1 MSEPVYTLKS
11 LFYSYEDPATHVT
24 GLKQYESTD
33 DIFEKFNNVSTTYT
47 SINYIHISDNFDGPE
62 TLSTDFKITCPF
74 TISPASKPIYVK
86 SGTAIN
92 VNTGGNLTCEKN
104 IFLQNKSIDSHGNK
118 VTPGLLKI
126 DGGRLEVTIN
136 ANIESYKGID
146 ETNNNSEIST
156 SDKNDYGTIQF
167 GENDSGIFEL
177 SRGIYVFN
185 DIQLLL
191 KNIILKEKVASS
203 TSFYFQNSF
212 IDYKIIKNMY
222 PSSLTEQYGKKYNFT
237 NCEIIGNYTS
247 SSFSQPTTNNGYITD
262 SITNYTDV
270 TLNNSK
276 VNLTQSNENLTNY
289 SIKFT
294 NLTSNQSEIINTFDE
309 ANHFWVYFNG
319 ATFTDTQFKFLNGLF
334 CVGKGTTMN
343 EGIKMD
349 GEGSFRCVNSIIYL
363 GGVNASDNIEGK
375 LTIDLPYPIY
385 LKSCNIKLNPDSSLK
400 INECIDVLPMCFL
413 DRNSNI
419 SIDSYDG
426 VDNYTAVDF
435 STDTNKHYLSEL
447 GIYIDKGALSGIN
460 SKITTLEKDS
470 QLHGDQLGIIRSKIG
485 IDQYG
490 EQIDSGNTT
499 ILNRLD
505 TIQNYIGITNEGGN
519 NDSTNGLMDTVKNY
533 GDQLGIIR
541 GKMGINENGS
551 YVGSTNNN
559 DTENMLSRLNA
570 IQKTIGINN
579 LGVQND
585 SVNLKSVLIRL
596 DAIQN
601 TVGINASGS
610 QQTGAGY
617 ETTILNRLD
626 NYKGRINNTETKI
639 GINENGSQQTGVG
652 YETTILNRLDD
663 YKIRIGNAE
672 KNIGIDAFGTPI
684 TSDNTTILKRLGTI
698 QDYIGITNDGKND
711 TTTDRLMDT
720 VEEYGKQIGHL
731 KTNVGIDDN
740 GEPINSTDPNKPNIL
755 QRLNTNKTQI
765 GYLKTKVGIND
776 DGVQQ
781 KGDSYKTSILN
792 RLDRTESN
800 IGIDNKGD
808 KLTGEDY
815 ESTILDRLDDHD
827 SRINVNKNNISIN
840 TTQIGYLKTNVG
852 INDNGNQTPST
863 NNEETETMLNRLD
876 HIQKTI
882 GIDNLGVQDN
892 TINDNS
898 VLIRLDNYKNKI
910 STNTTQI
917 GYLKTNVGINDNGE
931 PIKSTDPNKPNI
943 LERLGTNETQIGYL
957 KTNVGINDSGV
968 QQKGDSYKTSILN
981 RLDRT
986 ESNIGIDNEG
996 DKLTGEDYESTIL
1009 DRLDTAEYD
1018 IDMLYDYDN
1027 TLSEVLDV
1035 DEVKKLL
1042 EKKNYEFD
1050 DVLKYIV
1057 DIIENRHSDLRSINM
1072 KMLILSILA
1081 NKQKFLNN

>member
-1 MSEPVYTLKS
+1 MSTTNQITIRS
-11 LFYSYEDPATHVT
+11 LFYPVSGAQM
-24 GLKQYESTD
+24 QYT
-33 DIFEKFNNVSTTYT
+33 STTDILTRNGGTNENEILY
-47 SINYIHISDNFDGPE
+47 INNSDKAE
-62 TLSTDFKITCPF
+62 TLLTDFEITHSF
-74 TISPASKPIYVK
+74 NISSNSKPLYVK

-92 VNTGGNLTCEKN
+92 VKSEIVGNVNTIGKLICNQS
-104 IFLQNKSIDSHGNK
+104 IYLQNKSIDSDGND
-118 VTPGLLKI
+118 VNPGLINI
-126 DGGRLEVTIN
+126 DGGKLKMQTDIKG
-136 ANIESYKGID
+136 YKGVIKPF
-146 ETNNNSEIST
+146 NNRKIST
-156 SDKNDYGTIQF
+156 SDKNDYGIIQI
-167 GENDSGIFEL
+167 ENGTLDLENSEYHF
-177 SRGIYVFN
+177 Y

-191 KNIILKEKVASS
+191 NKVTLHDIK
-203 TSFYFQNSF
+203 TSGKKFVFENSF
-212 IDYKIIKNMY
+212 IDFKSKSPTTITGIYSESNTRKF
-222 PSSLTEQYGKKYNFT
+222 EFT
-237 NCEIIGNYTS
+237 NCDIVGEINSKLFGSN
-247 SSFSQPTTNNGYITD
+247 TD
-262 SITNYTDV
+262 IELNV

-276 VNLTQSNENLTNY
+276 VNLTQSNENLTEY
-289 SIKFT
+289 SINFT
-294 NLTSNQSEIINTFDE
+294 DLISNQSEIINTF
-309 ANHFWVYFNG
+309 NKTYLFRVYFNG

-334 CVGKGTTMN
+334 CVGKGTTMD

-363 GGVNASDNIEGK
+363 GGVDASDSKGK

-400 INECIDVLPMCFL
+400 INECINVLPMCFL

-419 SIDSYDG
+419 SIDLYDG

-460 SKITTLEKDS
+460 TQITGINSKITTLEKDS
-470 QLHGDQLGIIRSKIG
+470 QLYGDQLGIIRSKIG

-490 EQIDSGNTT
+490 EQIDSDNTT

-519 NDSTNGLMDTVKNY
+519 NESTNGLMDTVKNY

-541 GKMGINENGS
+541 GKMGIDENGS

-585 SVNLKSVLIRL
+585 SINPKSVLIRL
-596 DAIQN
+596 DAIQK
-601 TVGINASGS
+601 TVGINESGS

-639 GINENGSQQTGVG
+639 GINENGSQQTGAG

-672 KNIGIDAFGTPI
+672 KNIGIDALGTPI

-698 QDYIGITNDGKND
+698 QDYIGITNDGEND

-800 IGIDNKGD
+800 IGINDKGD
-808 KLTGEDY
+808 KVG
-815 ESTILDRLDDHD
+815 STKDNNTENMLSRL
-827 SRINVNKNNISIN
+827 
-840 TTQIGYLKTNVG
+840 
-852 INDNGNQTPST
+852 
-863 NNEETETMLNRLD
+863 E
-876 HIQKTI
+876 HIQEEI
-882 GIDNLGVQDN
+882 GIDNLGNQDDS
-892 TINDNS
+892 INNNS
-898 VLIRLDNYKNKI
+898 VLIRLDNYGDRI
-910 STNTTQI
+910 SI
-917 GYLKTNVGINDNGE
+917 
-931 PIKSTDPNKPNI
+931 
-943 LERLGTNETQIGYL
+943 NETQIGYL
-957 KTNVGINDSGV
+957 KTNVGINDLGV

-986 ESNIGIDNEG
+986 ESNIGIDNKG

-1009 DRLDTAEYD
+1009 DRLDTTEYD
-1018 IDMLYDYDN
+1018 IDMLYDYEN
-1027 TLSEVLDV
+1027 ALSEVLDV
-1035 DEVKKLL
+1035 EGVKKLL

>member
-1 MSEPVYTLKS
+1 MSTTNKITIRS
-11 LFYSYEDPATHVT
+11 LFYSVSGAQI
-24 GLKQYESTD
+24 QY
-33 DIFEKFNNVSTTYT
+33 ISTTDILDRNGGTNGNEILY
-47 SINYIHISDNFDGPE
+47 INDSDKAE
-62 TLSTDFKITCPF
+62 TLLTDFKITHSF
-74 TISPASKPIYVK
+74 TISSNSKPLYVK

-92 VNTGGNLTCEKN
+92 VKSDDKVNTIGILNCNQN
-104 IFLQNKSIDSHGNK
+104 IYLQNKSIDSDGND
-118 VTPGLLKI
+118 VNPGLINI
-126 DGGRLEVTIN
+126 DGGKLNMQKDIKG
-136 ANIESYKGID
+136 YKGVI
-146 ETNNNSEIST
+146 EPFNNCKIST
-156 SDKNDYGTIQF
+156 SDKNDYGIIQI
-167 GENDSGIFEL
+167 ENGTLDLENSEYHF
-177 SRGIYVFN
+177 Y

-191 KNIILKEKVASS
+191 NKVTLHDIK
-203 TSFYFQNSF
+203 TSGKKFVFENSF
-212 IDYKIIKNMY
+212 IVFKSK
-222 PSSLTEQYGKKYNFT
+222 S
-237 NCEIIGNYTS
+237 
-247 SSFSQPTTNNGYITD
+247 PTTITGIYSESNTRKFEFMNCD
-262 SITNYTDV
+262 IVGEINSKIFGSNTDIELNV

-294 NLTSNQSEIINTFDE
+294 NLTSKQSEIINTFDE

-334 CVGKGTTMN
+334 SVGKGTTMD

-419 SIDSYDG
+419 SIDLHDG

-460 SKITTLEKDS
+460 TQITGINSKITTLEEDS
-470 QLHGDQLGIIRSKIG
+470 QLH
-485 IDQYG
+485 
-490 EQIDSGNTT
+490 
-499 ILNRLD
+499 
-505 TIQNYIGITNEGGN
+505 
-519 NDSTNGLMDTVKNY
+519 

-585 SVNLKSVLIRL
+585 SINPKSVLIRL
-596 DAIQN
+596 DAIQK
-601 TVGINASGS
+601 TVGINESGS

-639 GINENGSQQTGVG
+639 GINENGSQQTGQG
-652 YETTILNRLDD
+652 YETTILNRLD
-663 YKIRIGNAE
+663 
-672 KNIGIDAFGTPI
+672 
-684 TSDNTTILKRLGTI
+684 TI

-740 GEPINSTDPNKPNIL
+740 GKPINSTDPNKPNIL
-755 QRLNTNKTQI
+755 QRLKTNETQI
-765 GYLKTKVGIND
+765 
-776 DGVQQ
+776 
-781 KGDSYKTSILN
+781 
-792 RLDRTESN
+792 
-800 IGIDNKGD
+800 
-808 KLTGEDY
+808 
-815 ESTILDRLDDHD
+815 ST
-827 SRINVNKNNISIN
+827 NE
-840 TTQIGYLKTNVG
+840 TQIGYLKTNVG

-943 LERLGTNETQIGYL
+943 LERLGINETQIGYL
-957 KTNVGINDSGV
+957 KTNVGINDLGV

-1009 DRLDTAEYD
+1009 DRLDTTEHD

-1027 TLSEVLDV
+1027 ALSEVLDV
-1035 DEVKKLL
+1035 EGVKKLL
-1042 EKKNYEFD
+1042 EIKNYEFD

>member
-1 MSEPVYTLKS
+1 MSTTNQITIRS
-11 LFYSYEDPATHVT
+11 LFYPVSGAQM
-24 GLKQYESTD
+24 QYT
-33 DIFEKFNNVSTTYT
+33 STTDILTRNGGTNENEILY
-47 SINYIHISDNFDGPE
+47 INNSDKAE
-62 TLSTDFKITCPF
+62 TLLTDFEITHSF
-74 TISPASKPIYVK
+74 NISSNSKPLYVK

-92 VNTGGNLTCEKN
+92 VKSEIVGNVNTIGKLICNQS
-104 IFLQNKSIDSHGNK
+104 IYLQNKSIDSDGND
-118 VTPGLLKI
+118 VNPGLINI
-126 DGGRLEVTIN
+126 DGGKLKMQTDIKG
-136 ANIESYKGID
+136 YKGVIKPF
-146 ETNNNSEIST
+146 NNRKIST
-156 SDKNDYGTIQF
+156 SDKNDYGIIQI
-167 GENDSGIFEL
+167 ENGTLDLENSEYHF
-177 SRGIYVFN
+177 Y

-191 KNIILKEKVASS
+191 NKVTLHDIK
-203 TSFYFQNSF
+203 TSGKKFVFENSF
-212 IDYKIIKNMY
+212 IDFKSKSPTTITGIYSESNTRKF
-222 PSSLTEQYGKKYNFT
+222 EFT
-237 NCEIIGNYTS
+237 NCDIVGEINSKLFGSN
-247 SSFSQPTTNNGYITD
+247 TD
-262 SITNYTDV
+262 IELNV

-276 VNLTQSNENLTNY
+276 VNLTQSNENLTEY
-289 SIKFT
+289 SINFT
-294 NLTSNQSEIINTFDE
+294 DLISNQSEIINTF
-309 ANHFWVYFNG
+309 NKTYLFRVYFNG

-334 CVGKGTTMN
+334 CVGKGTTMD

-363 GGVNASDNIEGK
+363 GGVDASDSKGK

-400 INECIDVLPMCFL
+400 INECINVLPMCFL

-419 SIDSYDG
+419 SIDLYDG

-460 SKITTLEKDS
+460 TQITGINSKITTLEKDS
-470 QLHGDQLGIIRSKIG
+470 QLYGDQLGIIRSKIG

-490 EQIDSGNTT
+490 EQIDSDNTT

-519 NDSTNGLMDTVKNY
+519 NESTNGLMDTVKNY

-541 GKMGINENGS
+541 GKMGIDENGS

-585 SVNLKSVLIRL
+585 SINPKSVLIRL
-596 DAIQN
+596 DAIQK
-601 TVGINASGS
+601 TVGINESGS

-672 KNIGIDAFGTPI
+672 KNIGIDALGTPI

-698 QDYIGITNDGKND
+698 QDYIGITNDGEND

-800 IGIDNKGD
+800 IGINDKGD
-808 KLTGEDY
+808 KVG
-815 ESTILDRLDDHD
+815 STKDNNTENMLSRL
-827 SRINVNKNNISIN
+827 
-840 TTQIGYLKTNVG
+840 
-852 INDNGNQTPST
+852 
-863 NNEETETMLNRLD
+863 E
-876 HIQKTI
+876 HIQEEI
-882 GIDNLGVQDN
+882 GIDNLGNQDDS
-892 TINDNS
+892 INNNS
-898 VLIRLDNYKNKI
+898 VLIRLDNYGDRI
-910 STNTTQI
+910 SI
-917 GYLKTNVGINDNGE
+917 
-931 PIKSTDPNKPNI
+931 
-943 LERLGTNETQIGYL
+943 NETQIGYL
-957 KTNVGINDSGV
+957 KTNVGINDLGV

-986 ESNIGIDNEG
+986 ESNIGIDNKG

-1009 DRLDTAEYD
+1009 DRLDTTEYD
-1018 IDMLYDYDN
+1018 IDMLYDYEN
-1027 TLSEVLDV
+1027 ALSEVLDV
-1035 DEVKKLL
+1035 EGVKKLL

>member
-1 MSEPVYTLKS
+1 MSTTNQITIRS
-11 LFYSYEDPATHVT
+11 LFYPVSGAQM
-24 GLKQYESTD
+24 QYT
-33 DIFEKFNNVSTTYT
+33 STTDILTRNGGTNENEILY
-47 SINYIHISDNFDGPE
+47 INNSDKAE
-62 TLSTDFKITCPF
+62 TLLTDFEITHSF
-74 TISPASKPIYVK
+74 NISSNSKPLYVK

-92 VNTGGNLTCEKN
+92 VKSEIVGNVNTIGKLICNQS
-104 IFLQNKSIDSHGNK
+104 IYLQNKSIDSDGND
-118 VTPGLLKI
+118 VNPGLINI
-126 DGGRLEVTIN
+126 DGGKLKMQTDIKG
-136 ANIESYKGID
+136 YKGVIKPF
-146 ETNNNSEIST
+146 NNRKIST
-156 SDKNDYGTIQF
+156 SDKNDYGIIQI
-167 GENDSGIFEL
+167 ENGTLDLENSEYHF
-177 SRGIYVFN
+177 Y

-191 KNIILKEKVASS
+191 NKVTLHDIK
-203 TSFYFQNSF
+203 TSGKKFVFENSF
-212 IDYKIIKNMY
+212 IDFKSKSPTTITGIYSESNTRKF
-222 PSSLTEQYGKKYNFT
+222 EFT
-237 NCEIIGNYTS
+237 NCDIVGEINSKLFGSN
-247 SSFSQPTTNNGYITD
+247 TD
-262 SITNYTDV
+262 IELNV

-276 VNLTQSNENLTNY
+276 VNLTQSNENLTEY
-289 SIKFT
+289 SINFT
-294 NLTSNQSEIINTFDE
+294 DLISNQSEIINTF
-309 ANHFWVYFNG
+309 NKTYLFRVYFNG

-334 CVGKGTTMN
+334 CVSKGTIMN
-343 EGIKMD
+343 KGVIMD

-363 GGVNASDNIEGK
+363 GGVDASDSKGK

-400 INECIDVLPMCFL
+400 INECINVLPMCFL

-419 SIDSYDG
+419 SIDLYDG

-460 SKITTLEKDS
+460 TQITGINSKITTLEKDS
-470 QLHGDQLGIIRSKIG
+470 QLYGDQLGIIRSKIG

-490 EQIDSGNTT
+490 EQIDSDNTT

-519 NDSTNGLMDTVKNY
+519 NESTNGLMDTVKNY

-541 GKMGINENGS
+541 GKMGIDENGS

-585 SVNLKSVLIRL
+585 SINPKSVLIRL
-596 DAIQN
+596 DAIQK
-601 TVGINASGS
+601 TVGINESGS

-639 GINENGSQQTGVG
+639 GINENGSQQTGQG
-652 YETTILNRLDD
+652 YKTTILNRLDD

-672 KNIGIDAFGTPI
+672 KNIGIDALGTPI

-698 QDYIGITNDGKND
+698 QDYIGITNDGEND

-800 IGIDNKGD
+800 IGINDKGD
-808 KLTGEDY
+808 KVG
-815 ESTILDRLDDHD
+815 STKDNNTENMLSRL
-827 SRINVNKNNISIN
+827 
-840 TTQIGYLKTNVG
+840 
-852 INDNGNQTPST
+852 
-863 NNEETETMLNRLD
+863 E
-876 HIQKTI
+876 HIQEEI
-882 GIDNLGVQDN
+882 GIDNLGNQDDS
-892 TINDNS
+892 INNNS
-898 VLIRLDNYKNKI
+898 VLIRLDNYGDRI
-910 STNTTQI
+910 SI
-917 GYLKTNVGINDNGE
+917 
-931 PIKSTDPNKPNI
+931 
-943 LERLGTNETQIGYL
+943 NETQIGYL
-957 KTNVGINDSGV
+957 KTNVGINDLGV

-986 ESNIGIDNEG
+986 ESNIGIDNKG

-1009 DRLDTAEYD
+1009 DRLDTTEYD
-1018 IDMLYDYDN
+1018 IDMLYDYEN
-1027 TLSEVLDV
+1027 ALSEVLDV
-1035 DEVKKLL
+1035 EGVKKLL

>member
-1 MSEPVYTLKS
+1 MSTTNLITIGS
-11 LFYSYEDPATHVT
+11 LFYSVSGAQM
-24 GLKQYESTD
+24 QY
-33 DIFEKFNNVSTTYT
+33 ISTTDILNRNGGTNENEILY
-47 SINYIHISDNFDGPE
+47 INNSDKAE
-62 TLSTDFKITCPF
+62 TLLTDFKITHSF
-74 TISPASKPIYVK
+74 TISSNSKPLYVK

-92 VNTGGNLTCEKN
+92 VKSDDKVNTIGILNCN
-104 IFLQNKSIDSHGNK
+104 QSIYLQNKSIDSDGND
-118 VTPGLLKI
+118 VNPGLINI
-126 DGGRLEVTIN
+126 DSGKLNMQTDIKG
-136 ANIESYKGID
+136 YKGVI
-146 ETNNNSEIST
+146 EPFNNRKIST
-156 SDKNDYGTIQF
+156 SDKNDYGIIQI
-167 GENDSGIFEL
+167 ENGTLDLENSEYHF
-177 SRGIYVFN
+177 Y

-191 KNIILKEKVASS
+191 NKVTLNDKK
-203 TSFYFQNSF
+203 TSGKKFVFENSF
-212 IDYKIIKNMY
+212 IDFKSKSPTTITGIYSESNTRKF
-222 PSSLTEQYGKKYNFT
+222 EFT
-237 NCEIIGNYTS
+237 NCDIVGVINSKIFGSN
-247 SSFSQPTTNNGYITD
+247 TD
-262 SITNYTDV
+262 IELNV

-319 ATFTDTQFKFLNGLF
+319 ATFTNTQFKFLNGLF
-334 CVGKGTTMN
+334 CVGKGTTMD

-363 GGVNASDNIEGK
+363 GGVNASDNIKGK

-385 LKSCNIKLNPDSSLK
+385 LKSCNIKLNPESSLK

-413 DRNSNI
+413 DRNSTI
-419 SIDSYDG
+419 SIDLDDG

-460 SKITTLEKDS
+460 TQITGINSKITTLEKDS
-470 QLHGDQLGIIRSKIG
+470 QLYGDQLGIIRSKIG
-485 IDQYG
+485 IDQNG
-490 EQIDSGNTT
+490 EPIDSDSATILKRLASNETQIGYLKPKVGIDDYGNQISGDNTT

-505 TIQNYIGITNEGGN
+505 TIQNYIGITNDGGN
-519 NDSTNGLMDTVKNY
+519 NESTNGLMDTVKNY

-541 GKMGINENGS
+541 GKMGITVNGS

-585 SVNLKSVLIRL
+585 SVNPKSVLIRL
-596 DAIQN
+596 DAIQK
-601 TVGINASGS
+601 TVGINESGS
-610 QQTGAGY
+610 QQTGQGY

-652 YETTILNRLDD
+652 YETTILNRLDN
-663 YKIRIGNAE
+663 YKGRIGNAE
-672 KNIGIDAFGTPI
+672 KNIGIDASGTPI

-711 TTTDRLMDT
+711 TATDRLMDT

-755 QRLNTNKTQI
+755 QRLKTNETQISTNETQI

-781 KGDSYKTSILN
+781 KGDSYKTTMLN
-792 RLDRTESN
+792 RLDHTESN

-815 ESTILDRLDDHD
+815 ESTILDRLD
-827 SRINVNKNNISIN
+827 
-840 TTQIGYLKTNVG
+840 TT
-852 INDNGNQTPST
+852 
-863 NNEETETMLNRLD
+863 E
-876 HIQKTI
+876 H
-882 GIDNLGVQDN
+882 
-892 TINDNS
+892 
-898 VLIRLDNYKNKI
+898 
-910 STNTTQI
+910 
-917 GYLKTNVGINDNGE
+917 
-931 PIKSTDPNKPNI
+931 
-943 LERLGTNETQIGYL
+943 
-957 KTNVGINDSGV
+957 
-968 QQKGDSYKTSILN
+968 
-981 RLDRT
+981 
-986 ESNIGIDNEG
+986 
-996 DKLTGEDYESTIL
+996 
-1009 DRLDTAEYD
+1009 D

-1027 TLSEVLDV
+1027 ALSEVLDV
-1035 DEVKKLL
+1035 EGVKKLL
-1042 EKKNYEFD
+1042 EIKNYEFD
-1050 DVLKYIV
+1050 DILKYIV

>member
-1 MSEPVYTLKS
+1 MSTTNQITIRS
-11 LFYSYEDPATHVT
+11 LFYPVSGAQM
-24 GLKQYESTD
+24 QYT
-33 DIFEKFNNVSTTYT
+33 STTDILTRNGGTNENEILY
-47 SINYIHISDNFDGPE
+47 INNSDKAE
-62 TLSTDFKITCPF
+62 TLLTDFEITHSF
-74 TISPASKPIYVK
+74 NISSNSKPLYVK

-92 VNTGGNLTCEKN
+92 VKSEIVGNVNTIGKLICNQS
-104 IFLQNKSIDSHGNK
+104 IYLQNKSIDSDGND
-118 VTPGLLKI
+118 VNPGLINI
-126 DGGRLEVTIN
+126 DGGKLKMQTDIKG
-136 ANIESYKGID
+136 YKGVIKPF
-146 ETNNNSEIST
+146 NNRKIST
-156 SDKNDYGTIQF
+156 SDKNDYGIIQI
-167 GENDSGIFEL
+167 ENGTLDLENSEYHF
-177 SRGIYVFN
+177 Y

-191 KNIILKEKVASS
+191 NKVTLHDIK
-203 TSFYFQNSF
+203 TSGKKFVFENSF
-212 IDYKIIKNMY
+212 IDFKSKSPTTITGIYSESNTRKF
-222 PSSLTEQYGKKYNFT
+222 EFT
-237 NCEIIGNYTS
+237 NCDIVGEINSKLFGSN
-247 SSFSQPTTNNGYITD
+247 TD
-262 SITNYTDV
+262 IELNV

-276 VNLTQSNENLTNY
+276 VNLTQSNENLTEY
-289 SIKFT
+289 SINFT
-294 NLTSNQSEIINTFDE
+294 DLISNQSEIINTF
-309 ANHFWVYFNG
+309 NKTYLFRVYFNG

-334 CVGKGTTMN
+334 CVGKGTTMD

-363 GGVNASDNIEGK
+363 GGVDASDSKGK

-400 INECIDVLPMCFL
+400 INECINVLPMCFL

-419 SIDSYDG
+419 SIDLYDG

-460 SKITTLEKDS
+460 TQITGINSKITTLEKDS
-470 QLHGDQLGIIRSKIG
+470 QLYGDQLGIIRSKIG

-490 EQIDSGNTT
+490 EQIDSDNTT

-519 NDSTNGLMDTVKNY
+519 NESTNGLMDTVKNY

-541 GKMGINENGS
+541 GKMGIDENGS

-585 SVNLKSVLIRL
+585 SINPKSVLIRL
-596 DAIQN
+596 DAIQK
-601 TVGINASGS
+601 TVGINESGS

-639 GINENGSQQTGVG
+639 GINENGSQQTGAG

-672 KNIGIDAFGTPI
+672 KNIGIDALGTPI

-698 QDYIGITNDGKND
+698 QDYIGITNDGEND

-731 KTNVGIDDN
+731 KTNVGINDNGEPINSTDPNKPNILQRLKTNETQISTNETQIGHLKTNVGINDN

-800 IGIDNKGD
+800 IGINDKGD
-808 KLTGEDY
+808 KVG
-815 ESTILDRLDDHD
+815 STKDNNTENMLSRL
-827 SRINVNKNNISIN
+827 
-840 TTQIGYLKTNVG
+840 
-852 INDNGNQTPST
+852 
-863 NNEETETMLNRLD
+863 E
-876 HIQKTI
+876 HIQEEI
-882 GIDNLGVQDN
+882 GIDNLGNQDDS
-892 TINDNS
+892 INNNS
-898 VLIRLDNYKNKI
+898 VLIRLDNYGDRI
-910 STNTTQI
+910 SI
-917 GYLKTNVGINDNGE
+917 
-931 PIKSTDPNKPNI
+931 
-943 LERLGTNETQIGYL
+943 NETQIGYL
-957 KTNVGINDSGV
+957 KTNVGINDLGV

-986 ESNIGIDNEG
+986 ESNIGIDNKG

-1009 DRLDTAEYD
+1009 DRLDTTEYD
-1018 IDMLYDYDN
+1018 IDMLYDYEN
-1027 TLSEVLDV
+1027 ALSEVLDV
-1035 DEVKKLL
+1035 EGVKKLL